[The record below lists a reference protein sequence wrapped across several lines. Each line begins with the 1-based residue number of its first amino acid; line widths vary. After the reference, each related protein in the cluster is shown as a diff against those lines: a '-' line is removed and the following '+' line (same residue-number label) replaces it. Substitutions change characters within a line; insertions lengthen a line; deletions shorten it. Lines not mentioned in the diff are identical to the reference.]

1 MYCVRVLKGGLIGL
15 GNCGLIAGAF
25 SSTSGKADSVLTTK
39 GDLATYSTKRI
50 REAVGTNNYTLTADS
65 AQATG
70 IKWGASATST
80 LTAAG
85 DLLVASGANTL
96 SRLAKGSDNQTLM
109 MNGTSLNWETAAA
122 GGNLKLL
129 ESETLGADTSSWN
142 LTFDSAYDFDD
153 YSNFWIILETDS
165 DGTGGST
172 DMSVQINGITGNEYH
187 WIMQNTIG
195 TTQTLSS
202 AAAQSSAILTENYV
216 QGASNYTWMQLFVND
231 FPTGER
237 YCQFY
242 NASIQ
247 YTSLRATTSYNTVGV
262 ATTNFSQITFL
273 EDGDGD
279 FLAGSRLTIYGFAR

>member
-1 MYCVRVLKGGLIGL
+1 VLKGGLIGL

-129 ESETLGADTSSWN
+129 ESETLDADTSGWS
-142 LTFDSAYDFDD
+142 LTFDSAYDFND
-153 YSNFWIILETDS
+153 YSNFFIILESDA
-165 DGTGGST
+165 DGTDGAT
-172 DMSVQINGITGNEYH
+172 DLSMQLNGNSSSNYH
-187 WIMQNTIG
+187 WIMQKWTS
-195 TTQTLSS
+195 TTQTLSKGV
-202 AAAQSSAILTENYV
+202 AQTAMVLTENYT
-216 QGASNYTWMQLFVND
+216 QAHNNYTWMQLYVND

-237 YCQFY
+237 YGEWY
-242 NASIQ
+242 SASVM
-247 YTSLRATTSYNTVGV
+247 YTAPTTTTTAYGSLGATVTD
-262 ATTNFSQITFL
+262 FSQILFTA
-273 EDGDGD
+273 EGDGD
-279 FLAGSRLTIYGFAR
+279 ILAGSRLYIYGFAR

>member
-1 MYCVRVLKGGLIGL
+1 
-15 GNCGLIAGAF
+15 LIAGAF